1 MYTGA
6 LVELLVVRWTCKQG
20 WVNATPLTILVL
32 IEELVFLALEVEPG
46 VTPTANMAKPEVI
59 IEPIQHKRELTLAA
73 EWLEVAAER
82 TALDIAVAIDEHGD
96 VLMTNLFTHL
106 IERYTLVSTRLP
118 GRCALG
124 IHRN

>member
-46 VTPTANMAKPEVI
+46 VTPTANVAKPEVI
-59 IEPIQHKRELTLAA
+59 FEPI
-73 EWLEVAAER
+73 
-82 TALDIAVAIDEHGD
+82 
-96 VLMTNLFTHL
+96 
-106 IERYTLVSTRLP
+106 
-118 GRCALG
+118 
-124 IHRN
+124 